1 VSSRDAILACW
12 ALVAAVFIGCQVLS
26 VLSRRRFQGAQ
37 GLLDGVTSRTWS
49 FALLFVGW
57 MWLGWH
63 FFAR

>member
-1 VSSRDAILACW
+1 
-12 ALVAAVFIGCQVLS
+12 
-26 VLSRRRFQGAQ
+26 
-37 GLLDGVTSRTWS
+37 VTSRTWS